1 MNLGFP
7 TQLISKLCCT
17 ADGEALELDLNRIL
31 NEGDGLIRNGT
42 LHCRK
47 CKTAFQIHDG
57 ILNMLKEI
65 AMDDESEHERQL
77 RNEKANRL
85 KNVDGPAC
93 YQNEHNSMEMIPT
106 LDALSVSPET
116 TILELGC
123 GDGRYTVQLAGQC
136 KWILAIDFSIDALRL
151 LQQRLQ
157 ETRNVGLV
165 LGDVT
170 TLKVM
175 ACFDRV
181 LSTLVSNLPT
191 REHRNSMYCLAA
203 NALKPNGRFVFS
215 THNHGF
221 RQKVL
226 GEPKSGRYSQ
236 GGIYRY
242 NFTVS
247 ECKEEV
253 RPYFK
258 VISARPIQIYFPFA
272 RRLRLPLFALSR
284 FLEHIPLINGLGN
297 LILCTAE
304 QHVLADPNVRNA

>member
-7 TQLISKLCCT
+7 IQLISKLCCT
-17 ADGEALELDLNRIL
+17 IDGAALELDQNCKL
-31 NEGDGLIRNGT
+31 NEDVGVIRNGT
-42 LHCRK
+42 LRCHK
-47 CKTAFQIHDG
+47 CKTAFAIHDG
-57 ILNMLKEI
+57 ILNMLDEN
-65 AMDDESEHERQL
+65 ALDDESKHERQL
-77 RNEKANRL
+77 RNENADRL
-85 KNVDGPAC
+85 RIGAGPAW
-93 YQNEHNSMEMIPT
+93 YETEDNAMEMIPT
-106 LDALSVSPET
+106 LEALSVSPEK

-136 KWILAIDFSIDALRL
+136 QWILAIDFSINSLRT

-165 LGDVT
+165 LGDIT
-170 TLKVM
+170 TMKAI
-175 ACFDRV
+175 ACFDLV

-221 RQKVL
+221 RQRLL
-226 GEPKSGRYSQ
+226 GDSKSGRYSQ

-258 VISARPIQIYFPFA
+258 VVNARPIQIYFPFA
-272 RRLRLPLFALSR
+272 RRLRLPLVALSR
-284 FLEHIPLINGLGN
+284 FLEHIPLINGFGN

-304 QHVLADPNVRNA
+304 QHVACSI